1 MAYTCELGSGQR
13 LYLENVG
20 EQTAVTLAS
29 GSAGQQQQSGSQF
42 PTGTWT
48 APPELFRTQQG
59 VVIQLTTAQGTHHLQ
74 LQGNQLGVM
83 SQSPAL
89 GNAQQM
95 QMSSGVAMP
104 GNAMPPMQPM
114 GATQPMPPMSP
125 MQPMEPMQ
133 PMQPMQPMKM
143 GNMEMNANPMQMRM
157 GNMAMQMGNAA
168 SSSAASSNTASSG
181 AASPGKAKFCSQCG
195 TAVQPSDRFCANCG
209 HQLNG

>member
-42 PTGTWT
+42 TTGTWT
-48 APPELFRTQQG
+48 APPALFRTQQG

-74 LQGNQLGVM
+74 LQGNQLGMM

-114 GATQPMPPMSP
+114 ASAQP
-125 MQPMEPMQ
+125 MQPMQ
-133 PMQPMQPMKM
+133 PMAPMEPIQPMQPMKM

-157 GNMAMQMGNAA
+157 GNMEMQMGNAA
-168 SSSAASSNTASSG
+168 SSSAASSS
-181 AASPGKAKFCSQCG
+181 AASTSKAKFCSQCG
-195 TAVQPSDRFCANCG
+195 SPVQPSDRFCSSCG

>member
-13 LYLENVG
+13 IYLENVG

-29 GSAGQQQQSGSQF
+29 SSAGQQQQSGSQF
-42 PTGTWT
+42 TTGTWT
-48 APPELFRTQQG
+48 TPPELFRTPQG
-59 VVIQLTTAQGTHHLQ
+59 VVIKLTTAQGTHHLQ
-74 LQGNQLGVM
+74 LQGNQLGMM
-83 SQSPAL
+83 SQSPTL

-104 GNAMPPMQPM
+104 GNAMPPM
-114 GATQPMPPMSP
+114 GATQPMSP

-157 GNMAMQMGNAA
+157 GNMEMQMGNAA
-168 SSSAASSNTASSG
+168 SSSAASSSAASSG

-195 TAVQPSDRFCANCG
+195 TAVQSGDRFCANCG